1 MQDIIF
7 VRGEQ
12 LFDCVI
18 GCVSAG
24 SSNEVASG
32 NTHKERGTWWVVGTL
47 DMLDLAKISLLRFST
62 AIPSLY

>member
-1 MQDIIF
+1 MQVIIF

-47 DMLDLAKISLLRFST
+47 VGSNQPCLILIS
-62 AIPSLY
+62 